1 MVGRDTSSNCNRHE
15 ASHYP
20 VAAWGP
26 TVRYVNDP
34 DSFDEL
40 IADCADIP
48 SSLATSRLP
57 VPPPRTATPWEVDD
71 ACLAQV
77 TGLDE
82 FV

>member
-15 ASHYP
+15 VSHYP
-20 VAAWGP
+20 VTAWRP

-34 DSFDEL
+34 DSLDEL

-48 SSLATSRLP
+48 DALCTCHLP
-57 VPPPRTATPWEVDD
+57 VPPPRAATPWEVDET
-71 ACLAQV
+71 CLAQV
-77 TGLDE
+77 IGLDE